1 MILIDRRRLVLA
13 AGALLAVRL
22 AIGQQPP
29 DRGHLIGILHQG
41 NQADSAPVLVA
52 FREGLRD
59 GGFVEGQNLRIESRF
74 ADYHYRKLDRLAE
87 ELVRARVEVI
97 YAPVTWPA
105 YAAQAATKTIPIV
118 FSGVN
123 DPVSTKLVQS
133 LARPGGNITGVSEAN
148 AELTAKRVQL
158 MRELFPGAGRLG
170 VVYDKDSAKACQIEL
185 KDIGNAGKK
194 LGVDVLQ
201 LPYAEKADLEGA
213 FRTARRANIVALLI
227 PTTYETHRFG
237 AELASQSSSS
247 RIPMV
252 HSGAAA
258 VEAGGLMSY
267 GPEHNWGARRAGNYV
282 ARILKG
288 AKPADLPV
296 EQPTR
301 YELVINLKTAKALG
315 ITIPQSILVR
325 ADRVIE

>member
-1 MILIDRRRLVLA
+1 MRLIDRRRFVLA
-13 AGALLAVRL
+13 AGALFAAGRAV
-22 AIGQQPP
+22 AQQPA
-29 DRGHLIGILHQG
+29 DRGHLIGILRPG
-41 NQADSAPVLVA
+41 TRADSESELPA
-52 FREGLRD
+52 FIEGLRE

-74 ADYHYRKLDRLAE
+74 ADYDYRKLDRLAE
-87 ELVRARVEVI
+87 ELVRAKVEVI
-97 YAPVTWPA
+97 YASRTWPA

-123 DPVSTKLVQS
+123 DPVGNKLVQS
-133 LARPGGNITGVSEAN
+133 LARPGGNITGMSEAST
-148 AELTAKRVQL
+148 ELTAKRVQL

-185 KDIGNAGKK
+185 KQIGDAGKK

-201 LPYAEKADLEGA
+201 LPYAEKSDLEGA
-213 FRTARRANIVALLI
+213 FKTALRANVVALLI
-227 PTTYETHRFG
+227 PTTYETRRFG
-237 AELASQSSSS
+237 AELALQSSSS
-247 RIPMV
+247 RIPMI
-252 HSGAAA
+252 HSGSEA

-267 GPEHNWGARRAGNYV
+267 GPERDWSTRRAGNYV
-282 ARILKG
+282 AKLLKG

-296 EQPTR
+296 ERPTR

-315 ITIPQSILVR
+315 ITIPQLVMIR

>member
-1 MILIDRRRLVLA
+1 MNLIDRRRFVLA
-13 AGALLAVRL
+13 AGALLAVRP
-22 AIGQQPP
+22 AVGQRPP
-29 DRGHLIGILHQG
+29 DRGHLIGILQRSTR
-41 NQADSAPVLVA
+41 ADSESDLAA
-52 FREGLRD
+52 FGEGLRE
-59 GGFVEGQNLRIESRF
+59 GGFAEGQNLRIESRF
-74 ADYHYRKLDRLAE
+74 ADYDYRKLDRLAE
-87 ELVRARVEVI
+87 DLVRTKVEVI
-97 YAPVTWPA
+97 YAPTTWTV

-123 DPVSTKLVQS
+123 DPVHIKLVQS

-158 MRELFPGAGRLG
+158 MRELFPGVGRLG
-170 VVYDKDSAKACQIEL
+170 VVYDEDSAKACQIEL

-213 FRTARRANIVALLI
+213 FKTARRANIVALLI
-227 PTTYETHRFG
+227 PTTYETQRFG
-237 AELASQSSSS
+237 AELALQSSSS

-252 HSGAAA
+252 HSGSGA
-258 VEAGGLMSY
+258 VETGGLMSY
-267 GPEHNWGARRAGNYV
+267 GPERFWGVRRAGNYV
-282 ARILKG
+282 ARLLKG
-288 AKPADLPV
+288 AKPGDLPV

-315 ITIPQSILVR
+315 ITIPQSVLLR